1 MKKFILLFLTL
12 TLIICV
18 FASCDN
24 GEISDTETSAESMIT
39 DTSAQ
44 TTSAESDTEAVDES
58 VVMRAKIIELDS
70 KTALVEPVEDDP
82 ARRSADRIYVN
93 INGFSD
99 IGAKVGSIVDITYD
113 GYIMETYPAQIR
125 ARDWSK
131 VSDPI
136 TP

>member
-24 GEISDTETSAESMIT
+24 AELSDTETSAESIIT

-70 KTALVEPVEDDP
+70 KIALVEPVEDDP

-93 INGFSD
+93 IGGFSN

-125 ARDWSK
+125 AQEWSF
-131 VSDPI
+131 VN
-136 TP
+136 